1 MYRTGSRPHG
11 RARLFVFADEE
22 TMKSKFIFITGG
34 VVSSLGKGI
43 TAASIGLLLKSRG
56 IKVVNQKFDPYLNID
71 PGMMNPL
78 QHGEVF
84 VTEDGG
90 ETDLDLGHYERF
102 TDVSLRRFNNTT
114 AGKVYLAIL
123 DRERSG
129 GYNGNTVQVIPHV
142 TDEIQS
148 RILQTARDTGA
159 EVVINEI
166 GGTVGDI
173 ESLPFIEAIRQ
184 IRAKVGR
191 DNCVFIHLGLLPYL
205 KECGELKTKPMQHS
219 VKELLGFGIQPDIIM
234 CRSEKSL
241 SKAIRQKLSLFCNV
255 DQDAI
260 IENLNAKSIYE
271 VPLMLEKAGLGRKL
285 CQLLSLGD
293 CDVHLEDWSAMVDRF
308 YHPEGEVSIAL
319 VGKYVDL
326 PDAYLSV
333 VEALTAAGTYHGV
346 KVRIEWI
353 DAEKISSQER
363 ASELLGKSSAV
374 IVPGG
379 FGDRGTEGMIETARY
394 AREKKIPY
402 FGICL
407 GMQIAVIEYARNVLG
422 LEDAN
427 SSEFNSATPYPVIDL
442 MPDQQGVQLGGTL
455 RLGTCRCLIAEG
467 SLAEQAYKLHDI
479 QERHRHRYEFNN
491 VYRSQFEQSQ
501 MNLTG
506 RNPERNLIE
515 IIENRDHPW
524 FVGVQ
529 FHPEFGSRPN
539 RPHPL
544 FRDFVGAALAVQ
556 LK

>member
-1 MYRTGSRPHG
+1 MKVPGPSAG
-11 RARLFVFADEE
+11 RFFLLYERMGED
-22 TMKSKFIFITGG
+22 MKAKFIFITGG

-71 PGMMNPL
+71 PGTMNPL
-78 QHGEVF
+78 QHGEVY

-114 AGKVYLAIL
+114 AGKVYLALL
-123 DRERSG
+123 DRERAG

-148 RILQTARDTGA
+148 RILQTATDTGA

-184 IRAKVGR
+184 IKYKVGKE
-191 DNCVFIHLGLLPYL
+191 NCIFIHLGLLPYL

-234 CRSEKSL
+234 CRSEKPLTKS
-241 SKAIRQKLSLFCNV
+241 IRQKLGLFCNV
-255 DQDAI
+255 AQDAI
-260 IENLNAKSIYE
+260 IENLSAKSIYE
-271 VPLMLEKAGLGRKL
+271 VPLMLEAEGLGKSLCKL
-285 CQLLSLGD
+285 LNLGEIEPKLD
-293 CDVHLEDWSAMVDRF
+293 DWRAMVERF
-308 YHPEGEVSIAL
+308 YHPEAEINIAL

-326 PDAYLSV
+326 HDAYLSV
-333 VEALTAAGTYHGV
+333 VEALTAAGIHHTV
-346 KVRIEWI
+346 KVKIDWV
-353 DAEKISSQER
+353 DAEKITSLEK
-363 ASELLGKSSAV
+363 AEEILGKARGI

-379 FGDRGTEGMIETARY
+379 FGDRGTNGMILTAQY
-394 AREKKIPY
+394 AREKKVPY

-407 GMQIAVIEYARNVLG
+407 GMQIAVIEFARHVLG
-422 LEDAN
+422 LEGAH
-427 SSEFNSATPYPVIDL
+427 SSEFDNTTAYPVIDL

-455 RLGTCRCLIAEG
+455 RLGSCRCLITED
-467 SLAEQAYKLHDI
+467 SLAEKAYKLHDI
-479 QERHRHRYEFNN
+479 LERHRHRYEFNN
-491 VYRSQFEQSQ
+491 LYRDQFEKSS
-501 MNLTG
+501 MKLTG

-515 IIENRDHPW
+515 IVELKEHPW
-524 FVGVQ
+524 FLGVQ

-544 FRDFVGAALAVQ
+544 FRDFIGAAIANVRQ
-556 LK
+556 

>member
-1 MYRTGSRPHG
+1 
-11 RARLFVFADEE
+11 
-22 TMKSKFIFITGG
+22 MKSKFIFITGG

-71 PGMMNPL
+71 PGTMNPY

-102 TDVSLRRFNNTT
+102 TDVPLHRFNNTT

-129 GYNGNTVQVIPHV
+129 GYAGNTVQVIPHV
-142 TDEIQS
+142 TDEIQG
-148 RILQTARDTGA
+148 RILQTATETGA
-159 EVVINEI
+159 DVIITEI

-184 IRAKVGR
+184 IKYKVGKE
-191 DNCVFIHLGLLPYL
+191 NCIFVHLGLLPYL

-234 CRSEKSL
+234 CRSEKPLTKS
-241 SKAIRQKLSLFCNV
+241 IREKLGLFCNV
-255 DQDAI
+255 TQDAI
-260 IENLNAKSIYE
+260 IENLSAKSIYE
-271 VPLMLEKAGLGRKL
+271 VPLMLEHEGLGKSLCKL
-285 CQLLSLGD
+285 LNLTDAKPNLDEWQ
-293 CDVHLEDWSAMVDRF
+293 AMVHRY
-308 YHPEGEVSIAL
+308 YHPEKEVTIAL
-319 VGKYVDL
+319 VGKYVEL
-326 PDAYLSV
+326 HDAYLSV
-333 VEALTAAGTYHGV
+333 AEALTAGGIFHNARV
-346 KVRIEWI
+346 KIDWI
-353 DAEKISSQER
+353 DAEKITSGEK
-363 ASELLGKSSAV
+363 AAELLAKANGI

-379 FGDRGTEGMIETARY
+379 FGDRGTAGMILTAQY
-394 AREKKIPY
+394 ARERKIPY

-407 GMQIAVIEYARNVLG
+407 GMQISVIEFARNVLG
-422 LEDAN
+422 MADAN
-427 SSEFNSATPYPVIDL
+427 SSEFNTGSGYPVIDL
-442 MPDQQGVQLGGTL
+442 MPDQQGVKLGGTL
-455 RLGTCRCLIAEG
+455 RLGVCRCVITEG
-467 SLAEQAYKLHDI
+467 SLAEKAYKLHDI

-491 VYRSQFEQSQ
+491 LYR
-501 MNLTG
+501 
-506 RNPERNLIE
+506 IE
-515 IIENRDHPW
+515 LKDHPW

-544 FRDFVGAALAVQ
+544 FRDFIGASIPV
-556 LK
+556 